1 MEETTGALILLILLA
16 GSIWLQFFLSKK
28 ENKWLGLMIPA
39 ICFIFSIITVLSL
52 SMYSITEATQ
62 YSVVTEATQYSVING
77 SETHIETSGPVILQL
92 ERPSTMSMLVTALPV
107 FLVTN
112 IPTLIFLAIYFACR
126 EKLKTRTELDK
137 MNIQDL

>member
-52 SMYSITEATQ
+52 SMYS
-62 YSVVTEATQYSVING
+62 VTEATQYSVING